1 MRVFEGEV
9 IPKVQ
14 ENNGN
19 SMKKKTITYLIVC
32 CLLGFSACCHAQG
45 GMDSRDLLDNILY
58 RFSNTSSM
66 WSHTISSYARYL
78 FWSLALISMVWT
90 YGLMALRKADIQ
102 EFMAETVRFLVV
114 IGFFY
119 WILDNGP
126 AIATAIMDSMRQLA
140 AKASGINEHVSPSDI
155 VDVGFDI
162 VSRAIDSSSIWS
174 PAATTVGL
182 IVAGLILIILAL
194 VSINMLIIL
203 ITAWIIT
210 YGGIILLGFGGG
222 RWTQDIAINY
232 YKTVLG
238 IALQAF
244 AMILI
249 VGIGKSFVDQYYA
262 AMSTNIMLKEM
273 FVMLVVAVLLLV
285 LINKIPPVLAGIVSG
300 GGSGGGGGGGLGL
313 GGALGAAGI
322 AGAALAG
329 SAGAVAA
336 QSAGGLSALHAAF
349 KAASQSIGSG
359 DTGSFSGGSSGS
371 KSGGLAQAMGQASK
385 FAGSFGSHLASGAFD
400 VAREKADSMKS
411 ALSAKASETTGGKIA
426 NAIGQR
432 ASANADSSASA
443 HQAAD
448 SQNVSSMDA
457 PEGSFSSGRD
467 DFNPEEGSGDEV
479 SQFVNQKA
487 SGGSK

>member
-1 MRVFEGEV
+1 
-9 IPKVQ
+9 
-14 ENNGN
+14 
-19 SMKKKTITYLIVC
+19 MKKKTFLALAVLCLI
-32 CLLGFSACCHAQG
+32 GFSVSSHAQG
-45 GMDSRDLLDNILY
+45 SGLDSKDLLDNILY
-58 RFSNTSSM
+58 RFSSTSSM
-66 WSHTISSYARYL
+66 WRQTILSYARYL

-114 IGFFY
+114 LGFFY
-119 WILDNGP
+119 WILDNAP
-126 AIATAIMDSMRQLA
+126 AISTSIMDSMRQLA
-140 AKASGINEHVSPSDI
+140 ANASGINAHVSPSDI

-162 VSRAIDSSSIWS
+162 VSKAIDNSSIWS

-203 ITAWIIT
+203 ITAWILT

-222 RWTQDIAINY
+222 RWTQDIAIQY

-249 VGIGKSFVDQYYA
+249 IGIGKSFVDQYYA
-262 AMSTNIMLKEM
+262 AMSQDILLKEM
-273 FVMLVVAVLLLV
+273 FIMLVVAVLLLV

-300 GGSGGGGGGGLGL
+300 GGTSGGGGGLGL

-329 SAGAVAA
+329 SAGAASA
-336 QSAGGLSALHAAF
+336 HSAGGLSALHAAF
-349 KAASQSIGSG
+349 KAASGSIGTGG
-359 DTGSFSGGSSGS
+359 DSGSFSGGSSGS

-385 FAGSFGSHLASGAFD
+385 FASSFGSHLASGALD
-400 VAREKADSMKS
+400 VAREKVGGMTSTF
-411 ALSAKASETTGGKIA
+411 SAKASETAGGKIA
-426 NAIGQR
+426 EAIQQR
-432 ASANADSSASA
+432 ASSNANASSSA
-443 HQAAD
+443 HQTAD
-448 SQNVSSMDA
+448 ANNVTSMGV
-457 PEGSFSSGRD
+457 PEGSFSSGHEAGR
-467 DFNPEEGSGDEV
+467 GSDEV

-487 SGGSK
+487 AGDNTQ

>member
-1 MRVFEGEV
+1 MRASKGEV
-9 IPKVQ
+9 IPKAQ

-19 SMKKKTITYLIVC
+19 TMNKKTITYLIVFG
-32 CLLGFSACCHAQG
+32 LVGFSACCHAQG
-45 GMDSRDLLDNILY
+45 SMDSRDLLDNILY
-58 RFSNTSSM
+58 RFSNTSAM
-66 WSHTISSYARYL
+66 WSQTMLSYARYL

-114 IGFFY
+114 VGFFY

-126 AIATAIMDSMRQLA
+126 AIAKAIIDSMRQLA
-140 AKASGINEHVSPSDI
+140 AKASGINEHISPSDI

-249 VGIGKSFVDQYYA
+249 IGIGKSFVDQYYA

-285 LINKIPPVLAGIVSG
+285 LIDKIPPALAGIVSG
-300 GGSGGGGGGGLGL
+300 GGSGGGGGIGI
-313 GGALGAAGI
+313 GGAMGAAGI
-322 AGAALAG
+322 AGAAM
-329 SAGAVAA
+329 AGAAGAA
-336 QSAGGLSALHAAF
+336 ILQSAGGLSALNSAF
-349 KAASQSIGSG
+349 KAASQSIGSS
-359 DTGSFSGGSSGS
+359 DTGSISGGNTGS
-371 KSGGLAQAMGQASK
+371 KNSGLSEAMGQASK
-385 FAGSFGSHLASGAFD
+385 FAGSFGSHLASGAMD
-400 VAREKADSMKS
+400 VAREKAGSMKES
-411 ALSAKASETTGGKIA
+411 FAEKVADTTGGKIA
-426 NAIGQR
+426 DAIQ
-432 ASANADSSASA
+432 NKVDSSSEAKDSE
-443 HQAAD
+443 
-448 SQNVSSMDA
+448 SQNVVSMGA
-457 PEGSFSSGRD
+457 PEGSLSQGNDGF
-467 DFNPEEGSGDEV
+467 DEV

-487 SGGSK
+487 SGDNQ